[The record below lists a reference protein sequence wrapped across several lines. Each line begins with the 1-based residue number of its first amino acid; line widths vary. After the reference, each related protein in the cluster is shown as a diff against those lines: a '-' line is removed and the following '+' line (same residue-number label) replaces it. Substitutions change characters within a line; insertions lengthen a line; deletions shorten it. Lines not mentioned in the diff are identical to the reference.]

1 MRASSNIVF
10 LSIVCVAALVA
21 RVQPLGASPGFAEW
35 TTDLGDGF
43 FHSNNDVYD
52 SYGGLV
58 LFLRQGKKESLRE
71 NETILLSRV
80 DETYVS
86 DAYIV
91 GSFFPSDTLTST
103 HFILNK
109 ATLKTEG
116 FSSAEAFNH
125 KIDSLDILPFYQ
137 DFFFRL
143 DVDFFQQQHSFR
155 VIPMLILLIIAVIVV
170 ALVAQSRRKKQ
181 S

>member
-1 MRASSNIVF
+1 MVAQITP
-10 LSIVCVAALVA
+10 LS
-21 RVQPLGASPGFAEW
+21 ASPGLAEW
-35 TTDLGDGF
+35 TRDLGDGF

-58 LFLRQGKKESLRE
+58 LFLRQSEEQSLRE

-86 DAYIV
+86 DEYIV
-91 GSFFPSDTLTST
+91 GSFFPSDTLTSAY
-103 HFILNK
+103 FILNK

-116 FSSAEAFNH
+116 FSEVEAFNL
-125 KIDSLDILPFYQ
+125 KVDSLDILPFYQ
-137 DFFFRL
+137 DVFFSL
-143 DVDFFQQQHSFR
+143 DVDFFQQQNSFR